1 MRLLKDQDLA
11 SAFINTKQW
20 SSVWILIADKTS
32 LYEFFF
38 LHRICTK
45 LSWYEK
51 EHLIIAK
58 GQCHPERTRLQNSR
72 FFLKIRKEIGK
83 ENRSKSL
90 ARAKRASLKCP
101 WGERKETYFSLPS
114 LALCFQPCSRPSVW
128 LLERNKYAKI
138 RTVLQSKKG
147 LKNVVGLPPNLNERG
162 RFLQSANCILFIL
175 ALEYQISM

>member
-20 SSVWILIADKTS
+20 SSAWILIADKTS

-58 GQCHPERTRLQNSR
+58 GQCHPEGTRLQNSR
-72 FFLKIRKEIGK
+72 FFLKIIKEIGK
-83 ENRSKSL
+83 ENR
-90 ARAKRASLKCP
+90 R
-101 WGERKETYFSLPS
+101 
-114 LALCFQPCSRPSVW
+114 
-128 LLERNKYAKI
+128 
-138 RTVLQSKKG
+138 
-147 LKNVVGLPPNLNERG
+147 
-162 RFLQSANCILFIL
+162 
-175 ALEYQISM
+175 

>member
-20 SSVWILIADKTS
+20 SSAWILIADKTS

-58 GQCHPERTRLQNSR
+58 GQCHPEGTRLQNSR
-72 FFLKIRKEIGK
+72 FFHKISKEIGK
-83 ENRSKSL
+83 KKS
-90 ARAKRASLKCP
+90 A
-101 WGERKETYFSLPS
+101 
-114 LALCFQPCSRPSVW
+114 
-128 LLERNKYAKI
+128 
-138 RTVLQSKKG
+138 
-147 LKNVVGLPPNLNERG
+147 
-162 RFLQSANCILFIL
+162 
-175 ALEYQISM
+175 